1 MCAAI
6 VVMLSPWDES
16 SAGLNQLAVTR
27 KRIARLLGLLNHW
40 RDAVHWIVDRKPL
53 RGVVEAYRPCFA
65 AMVICWFCAL
75 PLAAGVGWPIGSAR
89 AESPVVGTVTGAD
102 GRLPLGATYTPQ
114 ATTFSI
120 WSPDTDDVK
129 LFLEGQAQ
137 TIPMVRIPDTDE
149 YTDVYRITLPGNHH
163 QKRYNF
169 LIRGKTVR
177 DPYGVMAKPAT
188 NDNIIVDLSKTE
200 PEDGWVAPPILAQ
213 REDAVIYELNV
224 HDYTAD
230 PSSGV
235 SAEKSGKFLGLV
247 EHGTHVQGRPTGI
260 DHLVDL
266 GVTHVQIMPIFDYIS
281 CPPSA
286 PKECYNWGYDPENY
300 NVPEERYSQSPTD
313 YLNRV
318 RELKTMINEFHKSG
332 IRVIMDVVY
341 NHVPVKNGDVF
352 GDISSKYFLPKD
364 ISGAGR
370 SLDGG
375 VPMVDRMIRDSLDY
389 WAREYHVDGF
399 RFDLMGVFRY
409 VNVGAWAEY
418 LNTRYPDRT
427 MLIYGEPYAASGVDI
442 PNAFSGPLHDND
454 QVRLGTLAF
463 ISDAHVGAFNIKYRD
478 AIRGDDLNGGG
489 NGGYMFNQGN
499 AFNEIQPGSRG
510 SIRFSNTPYQPLD
523 LFDRMFGARPEQSVN
538 FISVHDNL
546 CLRDRILQWAKDHGR
561 SGDAGFL
568 KRLQEFGT
576 GIILTSQGI
585 PFISEGD
592 EFLRDKNSLTDRAKA
607 ANSFNVPDPVN
618 TIHWDL
624 RAQHEDVYNYFKKT
638 IALRRAHPGFRV
650 TSWEAVNR
658 NITTSVPR
666 GDVVVNDIKSAD
678 TGDPWSEIIV
688 IYNSGNEFTFALP
701 GGTWQVAME
710 RSQAVDQE
718 RSVTGSV
725 IAEGTAVTVV
735 HR

>member
-1 MCAAI
+1 MLWMLGRKAAREAAQ
-6 VVMLSPWDES
+6 LNWR
-16 SAGLNQLAVTR
+16 SAE
-27 KRIARLLGLLNHW
+27 I
-40 RDAVHWIVDRKPL
+40 I
-53 RGVVEAYRPCFA
+53 
-65 AMVICWFCAL
+65 ICWLCL
-75 PLAAGVGWPIGSAR
+75 IGSVAGVGWPIDAAR
-89 AESPVVGTVTGAD
+89 AQNAVAARA
-102 GRLPLGATYTPQ
+102 RLPLGAIYTPQ

-120 WSPDTDDVK
+120 WSPDSDDVK
-129 LFLEGQAQ
+129 LVLDGQAL
-137 TIPMVRIPDTDE
+137 PMARIPDTDQ
-149 YTDVYRITLPGNHH
+149 YADLFRATVPGDHH
-163 QKRYNF
+163 LKRYNF

-177 DPYGVMAKPAT
+177 DPYGVMVEPAT
-188 NDNIIVDLSKTE
+188 NNNIVMDLSRTE
-200 PEDGWVAPPILAQ
+200 PEGGWAALPMLAE

-235 SAEKSGKFLGLV
+235 AAEKRGKFLGLV
-247 EHGTHVQGRPTGI
+247 EHGTRVDGRPTGI

-266 GVTHVQIMPIFDYIS
+266 GVTHVQIMPMFDYSS

-286 PKECYNWGYDPENY
+286 EIGCYNWGYDPENY
-300 NVPEERYSQSPTD
+300 NVPEERYSQFSGTD
-313 YLNRV
+313 YINRV

-341 NHVPVKNGDVF
+341 NHVPIGNGDVF
-352 GDISSKYFLPKD
+352 GDISNRYFLPTD

-389 WAREYHVDGF
+389 WAGEYHVDGF

-427 MLIYGEPYAASGVDI
+427 MLIYGEPYAATGVNI
-442 PNAFSGPLHDND
+442 PNALSGPLHDID
-454 QVRLGTLAF
+454 QLRLGTEGF
-463 ISDAHVGAFNIKYRD
+463 INDAHVGAFNIKYRD

-489 NGGYMFNQGN
+489 SGGYMFNQGN

-510 SIRFSNTPYQPLD
+510 SIRFGNTPYQPLD
-523 LFDRMFGARPEQSVN
+523 LFDRMFGARPEQSIN

-546 CLRDRILQWAKDHGR
+546 CLRDRILQWANNHGQ
-561 SGDAGFL
+561 SGNMGYL
-568 KRLQEFGT
+568 TRIQEFGI
-576 GIILTSQGI
+576 GIVLTSQGI
-585 PFISEGD
+585 PLISEGD
-592 EFLRDKNSLTDRAKA
+592 EFLRDKDSLKDQGKA

-624 RAQHEDVYNYFKKT
+624 RVQHEDVYNYFKKT
-638 IALRRAHPGFRV
+638 IALRRGHPAFRL

-658 NITTSVPR
+658 DITTSVPR
-666 GDVVVNDIKSAD
+666 SDVVVNDIKSAE
-678 TGDPWSEIIV
+678 SEDVWKETIV
-688 IYNSGNEFTFALP
+688 IYNSGNEFKFSLP
-701 GGTWQVAME
+701 GGNWLVAME
-710 RSQAVDQE
+710 RSQPVDQE

-725 IAEGTAVTVV
+725 TAEGTAVTVV
-735 HR
+735 HQ